1 MSTKYY
7 NNSATY
13 GIQYDWNL
21 IDKEWDGLKVP
32 AGYYS
37 PLEAVSQGA
46 RWMLAASVRSVGK
59 TTQVLL
65 LGMILNK
72 LYGTQ
77 ICYLRSR
84 DSEIAQSLSEEL
96 FNTIC
101 SYEGGRYIEYCTNG
115 YYNSVYYHWRKL
127 YYCRR
132 DSDGKILE
140 KMTIPFM
147 YFMSCDKWMNYKSTL
162 NIPLGDFIVWDECV
176 SDRYDNDFIKFCDII
191 KTIGRDRL
199 SLHMFLLCN
208 TINVTAPIYR
218 ELEISKQITSIRPG
232 HGRMCF
238 STRGQ
243 KIWVDMCDVILKK
256 HRQAF
261 NEMYMGFNNPKL
273 NAITGDDAGWAFDC
287 VPHITRDENKEIV
300 NRDISISYHGEMLG
314 INICSSDKMGSFI
327 EVHPLTKRRKILFV
341 LDDVIDRTEQRGVPR
356 TLYSTLSTFD
366 KRGLIFYADNLTGH
380 IYHQFMQDS
389 PIV

>member
-1 MSTKYY
+1 MAIKYY
-7 NNSATY
+7 NNNPTY
-13 GIQYDWNL
+13 GIQYDWQAVA
-21 IDKEWDGLKVP
+21 KEWQGLHVP

-72 LYGTQ
+72 MYGTQ
-77 ICYLRSR
+77 ICYFRSR
-84 DSEIAQSLSEEL
+84 ESEIAQSLSEEL

-101 SYEGGRYIEYCTNG
+101 SYEGGRYIEYCTGG

-132 DSDGKILE
+132 DGEGRIVE
-140 KMTIPFM
+140 KMETPFM
-147 YFMSCDKWMNYKSTL
+147 YFLACDKWKDYKSTL
-162 NIPLGDFIVWDECV
+162 NIPRGDLLIWDECV
-176 SDRYDNDFIKFCDII
+176 GDRYDNDFVKFCDIM

-199 SLHMFLLCN
+199 SLYNFLLCN

-232 HGRMCF
+232 YGRMCF
-238 STRGQ
+238 SSKNQ
-243 KIWVDMCDVILKK
+243 KIWVDMCDVILKRQ
-256 HRQAF
+256 RQAF
-261 NEMYMGFNNPKL
+261 NDLYMGFNNPKL
-273 NAITGDDAGWAFDC
+273 NAITGEDAGWSFDC
-287 VPHITRDENKEIV
+287 VPHIERYDGKKIV
-300 NRDISISYHGEMLG
+300 NKDISVSYHGEMLG
-314 INICSSDKMGSFI
+314 VDILASDKLGSFL

-341 LDDVIDRTEQRGVPR
+341 LDDVVDHTEVRGVPR
-356 TLYSTLSTFD
+356 AMYGTLSTFD
-366 KRGLIFYADNLTGH
+366 KRGLIFFNDNLTGH
-380 IYHQFMQDS
+380 IYHQFMS
-389 PIV
+389 ETPII